1 MKLAILAANGQI
13 ARIVLQAFF
22 DGKINPG
29 KVFTKSFSLD
39 DIQDAYQAMDKREAI
54 KSLLIISE

>member
-13 ARIVLQAFF
+13 VRIVLQAVL

-39 DIQDAYQAMDKREAI
+39 DIQEAMDKREAI

>member
-13 ARIVLQAFF
+13 ARIVLQAFL
-22 DGKINPG
+22 DDKINPG